1 MASRAGP
8 RSAVGAVPAPRL
20 VTGAVADLYDYEAL
34 RHLEATMFV
43 VELDRPTLVLG
54 AHQSIDVLDR
64 SRVGDRPV
72 RRRRGGGGL
81 VYLQPGD
88 LWVDW
93 WLPASDPRWSSD
105 VHASSILAGH
115 WWSGVLARRVAG
127 EVSVHAGSLEGD
139 PAHRLV
145 CFAGRGPGEVFVDG
159 RKAVGLT
166 QWRVREGIFVSTVVH
181 STPSNDVISL
191 LSSAPEGLASAL
203 DHHVLA
209 GLSGDRDGLID
220 GLVQSSGPWQLR
232 HRHLSD

>member
-1 MASRAGP
+1 M
-8 RSAVGAVPAPRL
+8 GAVPAARL
-20 VTGAVADLYDYEAL
+20 VSGNVADLYDYEAL
-34 RHLEATMFV
+34 RHCEASMFV

-54 AHQSIDVLDR
+54 GHQSIDVLDR
-64 SRVGDRPV
+64 GRLGDRPV

-93 WLPASDPRWSSD
+93 WLPTSDPRWSSD
-105 VHASSILAGH
+105 VHVSSLLAGQ
-115 WWSGVLARRVAG
+115 WWSEVLARRVSG
-127 EVSVHAGSLEGD
+127 VVSVHVGSLDGD

-166 QWRVREGIFVSTVVH
+166 QWRVREGIFISTVVH

-191 LSSAPEGLASAL
+191 LSSAPDGLARAL
-203 DHHVLA
+203 DHLVLA
-209 GLSGDRDGLID
+209 DLSGDRDALVD
-220 GLVQSSGPWQLR
+220 ELVQASGPWQLR
-232 HRHLSD
+232 HRHLTA

>member
-1 MASRAGP
+1 
-8 RSAVGAVPAPRL
+8 
-20 VTGAVADLYDYEAL
+20 VTGAVVDLYDYEAL

-43 VELDRPTLVLG
+43 VDLDRPTAVLG
-54 AHQSIDVLDR
+54 GHQSIEVLDW
-64 SRVGDRPV
+64 SRVGDTPV

-105 VHASSILAGH
+105 VHVSSILAGR
-115 WWSGVLARRVAG
+115 WWSEVLSGHVTG
-127 EVSVHAGSLEGD
+127 EVTVHAGSLEGD
-139 PAHRLV
+139 VAHRLV

-166 QWRVREGIFVSTVVH
+166 QWRVREGIFISTVVH

-203 DHHVLA
+203 DHQVLA
-209 GLSGDRDGLID
+209 DLTGDSA
-220 GLVQSSGPWQLR
+220 GLVDELVRTSGPWQLR
-232 HRHLSD
+232 HHHLTT

>member
-1 MASRAGP
+1 
-8 RSAVGAVPAPRL
+8 

-93 WLPASDPRWSSD
+93 WLPASDARWLSD
-105 VHASSILAGH
+105 VHASSILVGH

-232 HRHLSD
+232 RRHLSD